1 MNNALVTKEKGS
13 LSERSIVAV
22 WVVKESVRLY
32 GSTVAVPITKNAASS
47 ETISCRICPLSGEQ
61 AEKAQLEEEERK
73 RVKLDEKSRIEIKK
87 SKNCLYEQL
96 NEQGKLEE
104 EQLAE
109 QATARELIL
118 EASRKLA
125 EAMQGSVSNLQAVKM
140 AQIML
145 SAGNDKLNATA
156 KQLADIKQHKEKL
169 QQKLIKLV
177 NW

>member
-1 MNNALVTKEKGS
+1 M
-13 LSERSIVAV
+13 
-22 WVVKESVRLY
+22 
-32 GSTVAVPITKNAASS
+32 
-47 ETISCRICPLSGEQ
+47 
-61 AEKAQLEEEERK
+61 EEEERK
-73 RVKLDEKSRIEIKK
+73 RVQLDEKSRIEIKK

-169 QQKLIKLV
+169 QQKLVKLEGPASSKDSKSQSV
-177 NW
+177 SDKPPVKRKKLD